1 MHDTLHNQGFYFQPE
16 IFPER
21 TPKIYLLD
29 MSRPHFG
36 AQPTTIKWK
45 DENKRFNPHGIGT
58 WKNKQGKGKI
68 KVIPIHEK
76 LK

>member
-1 MHDTLHNQGFYFQPE
+1 
-16 IFPER
+16 
-21 TPKIYLLD
+21 